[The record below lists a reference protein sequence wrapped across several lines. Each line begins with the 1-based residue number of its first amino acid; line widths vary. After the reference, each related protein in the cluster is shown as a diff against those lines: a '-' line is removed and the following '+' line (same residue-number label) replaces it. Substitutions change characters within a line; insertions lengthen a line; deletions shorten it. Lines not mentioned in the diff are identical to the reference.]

1 MKTVLGFMALA
12 LSFASCQDTAGER
25 THNTTDITTQRPASS
40 DPNDFGNH
48 TLDTSNRGAADSS
61 TVISYDTSAK
71 AKHN

>member
-1 MKTVLGFMALA
+1 MKQLLGMAVLMLGLA
-12 LSFASCQDTAGER
+12 ACQDKAGER
-25 THNTTDITTQRPASS
+25 TYNNTDITTQRAPSS

-48 TLDTSNRGAADSS
+48 TLDTSTGHAPDSS

>member
-1 MKTVLGFMALA
+1 MKQLIGIMMIMLGLA
-12 LSFASCQDTAGER
+12 ACQDNAGER

-48 TLDTSNRGAADSS
+48 TLDTSRGHTGDSS